1 MKIQMVDVKR
11 QYLKYKDEIEPAV
24 LNILESGQFINGPD
38 VHLLAEDMQKYL
50 EVKYAIPCASGTDAQ
65 YANLL

>member
-24 LNILESGQFINGPD
+24 LNVLESGQFSDPNE
-38 VHLLAEDMQKYL
+38 AQRSEKSQ
-50 EVKYAIPCASGTDAQ
+50 AISIQ
-65 YANLL
+65 RV